1 MVFAD
6 EEHTSVAR
14 VLRLRTVKDVGS
26 LVNLPASTGVSNF
39 HHRLI
44 NPKGAL
50 RYIQMFKP
58 RGAQLHGAAESRRF

>member
-14 VLRLRTVKDVGS
+14 VLSLRTVKDVGS
-26 LVNLPASTGVSNF
+26 LVNLPASTVSNF
-39 HHRLI
+39 YHHLI

-50 RYIQMFKP
+50 RYFQMFK
-58 RGAQLHGAAESRRF
+58 A